1 MVADSTPSP
10 SKGSDP
16 AQQSDT
22 RATQAKPQQKAEAQ
36 LEPKRREKRESKSG
50 RQAAQQSPQRE
61 DTADVT
67 RAGVIWVAI
76 SAGLIFFVLLI
87 IFILQNQDP
96 VTVKYFGAVGELPLG
111 MALFIAAVGG
121 GILVAVAGAIRIMQL
136 RKQRR
141 RQRARVQSPQAAPPA
156 GTATSTDKSGK

>member
-1 MVADSTPSP
+1 MATDPTPPP
-10 SKGSDP
+10 SKGPESSHQP
-16 AQQSDT
+16 NAK
-22 RATQAKPQQKAEAQ
+22 AVPPKPQTKKEAQ
-36 LEPKRREKRESKSG
+36 GGSRPAPQARRRE
-50 RQAAQQSPQRE
+50 
-61 DTADVT
+61 DNADVT

-141 RQRARVQSPQAAPPA
+141 RQRATAQKSPTGSATGPAASTGKT
-156 GTATSTDKSGK
+156 GT